1 MAASTVEVAKNLFH
15 YANGNPKRVLAI
27 RNAFDAAM
35 TGALTKGGMDLITN
49 ASKNGVN
56 MSKLAG
62 MHEGERQTA
71 LRMAISWLDVGFIPS
86 QSRALGR
93 F

>member
-1 MAASTVEVAKNLFH
+1 MAATTIEVAKNLFH
-15 YANGNPKRVLAI
+15 YARGNPQRVLAI

-49 ASKNGVN
+49 ANKNGVS

-71 LRMAISWLDVGFIPS
+71 LRYAIMWLDAGFIPS
-86 QSRALGR
+86 QSRAVGR